1 MTPLK
6 LSDIRCPSFYKS
18 LLHRFLLGILDRCN
32 YIRVGNDRVSIT
44 SEIRRNIL
52 EKVKDYGTGRDT
64 LRCLAV
70 ATVDDP
76 VSPSDMDLS
85 DSTKFAQYEVRIYK
99 YYKA

>member
-52 EKVKDYGTGRDT
+52 EKVKDYGTGRQRKAFNET
-64 LRCLAV
+64 PNMSRNLFEYGV
-70 ATVDDP
+70 KVKVNTVLSFFDWIDFR
-76 VSPSDMDLS
+76 SD
-85 DSTKFAQYEVRIYK
+85 
-99 YYKA
+99 